1 MIPNGA
7 WRVLSRR
14 LPVIPPLARALRAD
28 PEQGNPP
35 LARAPRADPEQG
47 NFMIADSFGRRYP
60 VGNCP

>member
-28 PEQGNPP
+28 PEQGN
-35 LARAPRADPEQG
+35 
-47 NFMIADSFGRRYP
+47 FMIADSFGRRYP
-60 VGNCP
+60 VETAHDHETGPGHGL